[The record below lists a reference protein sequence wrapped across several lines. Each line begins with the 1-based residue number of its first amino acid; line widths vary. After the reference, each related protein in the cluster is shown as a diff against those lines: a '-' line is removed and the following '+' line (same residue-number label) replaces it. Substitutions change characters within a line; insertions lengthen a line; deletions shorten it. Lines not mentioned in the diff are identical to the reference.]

1 MFDENKY
8 KVFCYEEKNA
18 DGSARCPV
26 VCAMSTYAGKN
37 VKGYAKLNEGDEWN
51 WETGKALAIARC
63 NAKIAEK
70 RMKRAQKKVIEAQE
84 ILDDATGYLS
94 DMVDYCADSTDE
106 YMAAKS
112 HVADL
117 IAKMS

>member
-26 VCAMSTYAGKN
+26 ICAMSTYAGKN

-63 NAKIAEK
+63 NTKIAENFC
-70 RMKRAQKKVIEAQE
+70 
-84 ILDDATGYLS
+84 LGCFSNTTGVKDHYVTIFGLVRRNIS
-94 DMVDYCADSTDE
+94 PFLKHSS
-106 YMAAKS
+106 K
-112 HVADL
+112 L
-117 IAKMS
+117 F